1 MVKEPG
7 AVLAT
12 KEDNLD
18 SIIEKIL
25 SQKSID
31 SKFGIYSMFYITHS
45 HYVPGV
51 NMLLQIKD
59 PDLWKLIRKTFFP
72 TPIDKMKKFLGI
84 K

>member
-59 PDLWKLIRKTFFP
+59 PDLWKLIRKTFFQ

>member
-1 MVKEPG
+1 MEKEPG

-12 KEDNLD
+12 KDDNLD

-31 SKFGIYSMFYITHS
+31 SKFGIYSMFYITHN
-45 HYVPGV
+45 HYIPGV
-51 NMLLQIKD
+51 NMLIQIND
-59 PDLWKLIRKTFFP
+59 PKLWKLIRKAYYPTFV
-72 TPIDKMKKFLGI
+72 DKMMNFLGI

>member
-1 MVKEPG
+1 MVKVPG

-45 HYVPGV
+45 HYVQGV
-51 NMLLQIKD
+51 NMLIQIKD
-59 PDLWKLIRKTFFP
+59 PELWKLIRKAFYP
-72 TPIDKMKKFLGI
+72 TLIDKMMNFLGI

>member
-1 MVKEPG
+1 MVKEPI
-7 AVLAT
+7 VLAT
-12 KEDNLD
+12 KDDNLD

-45 HYVPGV
+45 HYVPDV

-59 PDLWKLIRKTFFP
+59 PELWKFIKKAFYP
-72 TPIDKMKKFLGI
+72 TLIDKMMNFLGI

>member
-1 MVKEPG
+1 MGKE
-7 AVLAT
+7 AVVLAT
-12 KEDNLD
+12 NDDNLD

-59 PDLWKLIRKTFFP
+59 PDLWKLIRKAFFP

>member
-45 HYVPGV
+45 HYVTGV

-59 PDLWKLIRKTFFP
+59 PELWKLIRKAFYP
-72 TPIDKMKKFLGI
+72 TLIDKMMSFLGV
-84 K
+84 